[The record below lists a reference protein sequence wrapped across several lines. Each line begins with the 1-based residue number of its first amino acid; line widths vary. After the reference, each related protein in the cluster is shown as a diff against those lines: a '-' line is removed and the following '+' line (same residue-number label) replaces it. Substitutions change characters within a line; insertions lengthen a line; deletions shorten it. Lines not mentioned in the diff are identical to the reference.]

1 MPLSESTVFQHGYV
15 YKKKE
20 KGREQNL
27 WFLVIKTTILS
38 GVTICFFAFFVYF
51 FYKGA
56 KWTPKWPFYSTF
68 YSTLKVTVRYFFLNH
83 FIRISALLHNWEQVS
98 EWYKMNILCQNCFFF
113 KCTCNGLCQNDPFK
127 GTFWPLLPWQRD
139 NFFSSN
145 TFFSRISVYYHCAKF
160 HTYAH

>member
-1 MPLSESTVFQHGYV
+1 MYWKLSVVSCLDVQIRICHIEYAWTIFIHSFIHSTEFGTFMLFCHFLKEVMPWSKNIYEKQGNLFGKMKFYKIALLTCRYPKVPFFSTVTCI
-15 YKKKE
+15 KKKE

-68 YSTLKVTVRYFFLNH
+68 YSTLKVTVRYFF
-83 FIRISALLHNWEQVS
+83 
-98 EWYKMNILCQNCFFF
+98 
-113 KCTCNGLCQNDPFK
+113 
-127 GTFWPLLPWQRD
+127 
-139 NFFSSN
+139 
-145 TFFSRISVYYHCAKF
+145 
-160 HTYAH
+160 